1 MLGQRWA
8 GSFSSIR
15 ITPAA
20 RLGGQSGRSSATG
33 RGRSLKC
40 AYITDMVELAWN
52 GSRPVNISYATTP
65 SEYWSD
71 APVTS
76 RVAHCSGLMY
86 VGVPTVTPVIVS
98 PSACT
103 TLAMPKSV
111 TTAHPSS
118 SSMMFAD
125 LMSRWMTPCRWA

>member
-1 MLGQRWA
+1 MLLLQSFFFFSSRRRHTRLQGDW
-8 GSFSSIR
+8 SSDVCSSDLFSSIR
-15 ITPAA
+15 MTPAL

-33 RGRSLKC
+33 RGRSLKW
-40 AYITDMVELAWN
+40 AYITAMVDSPRN

-98 PSACT
+98 PSA
-103 TLAMPKSV
+103 
-111 TTAHPSS
+111 
-118 SSMMFAD
+118 
-125 LMSRWMTPCRWA
+125 